1 MTEMNNWCMISIEEA
16 LVKDKKSVIAQE
28 IIHPKEK
35 GYDHPKL
42 RAAFAKKN
50 AAAVKAMETKLANP
64 TAKSVV
70 GAFSKEYSSHPKVLK
85 AEEAVTKKF
94 EKKETKTKFAYKS
107 GGLMKNPKVAKE
119 LA

>member
-16 LVKDKKSVIAQE
+16 LVKNKNSAISKE
-28 IIHPKEK
+28 ISKPKTK
-35 GYDHPKL
+35 ATAAAAVK
-42 RAAFAKKN
+42 AFAKKN
-50 AAAVKAMETKLANP
+50 AAAVKKVEKKLANP